1 MISPSRLDEVSWCF
15 SEHRSSIF
23 ARYLSPQ
30 SRSPP
35 EFFPREPPVQA
46 MAVSRGSYRRRDLWR
61 LHVLHRVLPCHLILP
76 HTLVGLPANVAT
88 SCNTSSTNQL
98 PEISFQVGR
107 SVLLN
112 KDYCFDTYAS
122 SLQIYGQLGTLG
134 ICSRGFFLGIQSAPL
149 LVANNVTFV
158 PFQCQRSE
166 VKTRPHYGPP

>member
-1 MISPSRLDEVSWCF
+1 
-15 SEHRSSIF
+15 
-23 ARYLSPQ
+23 
-30 SRSPP
+30 
-35 EFFPREPPVQA
+35 
-46 MAVSRGSYRRRDLWR
+46 MAVSRGSYRTRDLWR

-134 ICSRGFFLGIQSAPL
+134 ICSRGFFLNIQSAPL
-149 LVANNVTFV
+149 FQANNFTFV
-158 PFQCQRSE
+158 PFQCPRSE
-166 VKTRPHYGPP
+166 VKTRPQPAFGLSTARFLKIQICVLYCCILPGNTLVVVST